1 MEQLQK
7 VNSEKDISSAQALA
21 ELLKELAR
29 GEKSAEKQGYIS
41 FANAENLLCSLPME
55 SYQHL
60 DCDHYAC
67 ADCNHH
73 CCRREKR
80 QTAGE
85 SRGTFD

>member
-41 FANAENLLCSLPME
+41 LQTQKICFAAFLWKAKQ
-55 SYQHL
+55 Y
-60 DCDHYAC
+60 
-67 ADCNHH
+67 
-73 CCRREKR
+73 
-80 QTAGE
+80 
-85 SRGTFD
+85 

>member
-41 FANAENLLCSLPME
+41 FAHAENLLCSLHVE
-55 SYQHL
+55 S
-60 DCDHYAC
+60 
-67 ADCNHH
+67 
-73 CCRREKR
+73 
-80 QTAGE
+80 
-85 SRGTFD
+85 

>member
-41 FANAENLLCSLPME
+41 FANA
-55 SYQHL
+55 
-60 DCDHYAC
+60 AC
-67 ADCNHH
+67 GKLNSIKSANKSIVKHH
-73 CCRREKR
+73 GAFFCWQK
-80 QTAGE
+80 GNKP
-85 SRGTFD
+85 

>member
-41 FANAENLLCSLPME
+41 AEKQGYISFANAENLLCSLPVE
-55 SYQHL
+55 S
-60 DCDHYAC
+60 
-67 ADCNHH
+67 
-73 CCRREKR
+73 
-80 QTAGE
+80 
-85 SRGTFD
+85 